1 MPLDLGHDPARCL
14 PALRPIAEVGVVPPN
29 LDGRPADRA
38 FEQMS
43 DPLLQD
49 VVGWQ
54 PDRILEAFGLQ
65 ELLDLR
71 VGEGG
76 VGAEVAA

>member
-1 MPLDLGHDPARCL
+1 
-14 PALRPIAEVGVVPPN
+14 
-29 LDGRPADRA
+29 
-38 FEQMS
+38 MS